1 MSYFITLL
9 IGLLS
14 LMPHTAFSSETKNN
28 DKALVVILLGAPG
41 SGKGTQAIQ
50 LSKTLHIPHI
60 STGDLFRYNIK
71 NNTPLGQKVK
81 SYMDAGNLVPDSLV
95 LDMLF
100 DRLKQDDCKNGFLLD
115 GSPRTV
121 AQAESID
128 SYLKTIAHRT
138 IAINLQVSDA
148 EVVRRITG
156 RRTCSQCGKIYHIET
171 TPPKVKDVCDV
182 CQGALVQRSDDNETA
197 VKTRLEAYHAQT
209 KPVEVYYEKQGVLVN
224 IDGSQSPDS
233 VFEKMCGL
241 VRP

>member
-9 IGLLS
+9 IGLVS
-14 LMPHTAFSSETKNN
+14 FMPHNAFSAETQNS
-28 DKALVVILLGAPG
+28 DTALVLILLGPPG
-41 SGKGTQAIQ
+41 SGKGTQAIR
-50 LSKTLHIPHI
+50 LSKTLNIPHI

-81 SYMDAGNLVPDSLV
+81 SYMDAGNLVPDTLV

-100 DRLKQDDCKNGFLLD
+100 DRLKNDDCKKGFLLD

-128 SYLKTIAHRT
+128 TYLKTIAHRT
-138 IAINLQVSDA
+138 IAINLQVSDS
-148 EVVRRITG
+148 EVLRRITG
-156 RRTCSQCGKIYHIET
+156 RRTCSQCGKIYHIESSPT
-171 TPPKVKDVCDV
+171 KVKDVCDV
-182 CQGALVQRSDDNETA
+182 CQGALTQRSDDTESV

-209 KPVEVYYEKQGVLVN
+209 KPVETYYEKQGVLVN
-224 IDGSQSPDS
+224 IDGSQNPDT